1 MTIGSGRIGRRP
13 GRHPPD
19 CSELQQLGALAVGE
33 RRLVLREKA
42 CQLQAELF
50 GPVCHRSR

>member
-13 GRHPPD
+13 GRHPPRL
-19 CSELQQLGALAVGE
+19 LQLEELGALAVAE
-33 RRLVLREKA
+33 RRLVLRQKV

-50 GPVCHRSR
+50 GPVCHGSR